1 MHIGRGAE
9 RAISKVIP
17 HQHSADKRAASALTK
32 QQMDYYQ
39 SAKDEMHKQSEDI
52 AAQKTTESNKIH
64 EKQIRS
70 MRNTFRNPGFLGSGS
85 DSDETS
91 SKLG

>member
-1 MHIGRGAE
+1 M
-9 RAISKVIP
+9 
-17 HQHSADKRAASALTK
+17 RAANALTK

-52 AAQKTTESNKIH
+52 AAEKTMEQNKIH

-70 MRNTFRNPGFLGSGS
+70 MRNTFRNPGFLGS
-85 DSDETS
+85 DSGTE